1 MRKILILAVAIMVFG
16 ISASAQLTTGT
27 PSAKEYTIGNRAQSG
42 DFGIYL
48 GWSSNMFKDLM
59 DSDIEFEN
67 PMPLVNLKYMMS
79 DQMELRVGLEF
90 YKTSEKIKGKDLDEG
105 EKYSC
110 KIVKSENRI
119 TPGFAY
125 HFSNK
130 NILDVYAG
138 AQGLI
143 GWSRNVNKRSYEG
156 DKVTTSRKSIDLGV
170 GGVIGLQAYIAN
182 LPIALGIEY
191 GINLLWEAGLK
202 YKYKDDTADDD
213 KYYSVDSSQFSLLQ
227 SEYSSLLDM
236 DYEKVSASKGSVG
249 NTFAVT
255 LTYFFKN

>member
-48 GWSSNMFKDLM
+48 GWSSNMFSDLM
-59 DSDIEFEN
+59 DKDIKFES

-90 YKTSEKIKGKDLDEG
+90 TKTSEKIKGKDLDEG
-105 EKYSC
+105 IKSSEK
-110 KIVKSENRI
+110 VVESENRI

-138 AQGLI
+138 AQCLV
-143 GWSRNVNKRSYEG
+143 GWSRDVQKSSYDG
-156 DKVTTSRKSIDLGV
+156 DKYSCKRTAVDLGL
-170 GGVIGLQAYIAN
+170 GGIIGLQAYIAN
-182 LPIALGIEY
+182 LPIALGVEY

-213 KYYSVDSSQFSLLQ
+213 KYSTVDTSEFSQLSA
-227 SEYSSLLDM
+227 SGY
-236 DYEKVSASKGSVG
+236 YEKLSASKGSVG